1 MRRPHKQTSTTPAC
15 WLETAPTSNP
25 RMIPRTTAKS
35 CHRWIHIFFNF
46 VYGSPLTPYMHGAK
60 ARKVPNPMDPAF
72 ILSQTVCI
80 PICSIA
86 HSPTCMLLVPQKAK
100 RASERQQQHIIPFSF
115 LEGIAVGCLPYRT
128 ISPIRKEIVQS
139 RQSTQA
145 QTPFCVHGG
154 SRKRPLESWISFF
167 GLRFC

>member
-1 MRRPHKQTSTTPAC
+1 MGRPHKQTSTTPS
-15 WLETAPTSNP
+15 PTSRL

-46 VYGSPLTPYMHGAK
+46 AYGSPLTPYMHGAK

-100 RASERQQQHIIPFSF
+100 RASEGQQQHNIPFSF
-115 LEGIAVGCLPYRT
+115 LEGIAIGCLPYRS
-128 ISPIRKEIVQS
+128 ILPIRKKLC
-139 RQSTQA
+139 RLPTQA
-145 QTPFCVHGG
+145 QTPLCVHGG